1 MSNKEYAAGL
11 KFLLYVAVKDLFN
24 GEVFF
29 HHSLDKGIYTT
40 IECKEIIDK
49 EKLLNIKNYMKKLVD
64 KDIPIVKRIVKKED
78 AYKYLIYILLR
89 IISLY

>member
-1 MSNKEYAAGL
+1 MNNKEYAAGL

-40 IECKEIIDK
+40 IECKKTIDK
-49 EKLLNIKNYMKKLVD
+49 EQLLNIKKYMKRKP
-64 KDIPIVKRIVKKED
+64 KMEKI
-78 AYKYLIYILLR
+78 AILWHLGM
-89 IISLY
+89 